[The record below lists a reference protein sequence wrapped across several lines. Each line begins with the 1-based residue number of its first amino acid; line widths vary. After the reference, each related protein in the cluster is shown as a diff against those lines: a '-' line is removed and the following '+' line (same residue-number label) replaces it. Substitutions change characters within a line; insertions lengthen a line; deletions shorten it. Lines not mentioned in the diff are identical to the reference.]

1 VVGFELVSLA
11 LALMLPMGAYF
22 VYEETILF
30 VPCWAAIA
38 WALSIP
44 IGTVSLIVLLV
55 ARRLVRQ
62 SGGRLRGGI
71 LLDLGLFLAATGTW
85 ANSAAFVFAAMSTGM

>member
-1 VVGFELVSLA
+1 
-11 LALMLPMGAYF
+11 MLPMGAY
-22 VYEETILF
+22 VRYEEILF
-30 VPCWAAIA
+30 RPDWAAICLG
-38 WALSIP
+38 ALIP

-55 ARRLVRQ
+55 ARRLVRR

-85 ANSAAFVFAAMSTGM
+85 ANVAAIIFVAMSAST